1 MGYIK
6 MVEEKKM
13 RKIVAWL
20 IVVLWML
27 LIFYFSQQSVFESRD
42 LSTTI
47 TKRLIEIVEKVT
59 PIENMKLDQ
68 IHYLVRK
75 NAHFN
80 IYFLLGIS
88 ALLALKIS
96 GIKGYCSVVIA
107 LIICM
112 IYAVT
117 DEFHQL
123 FVLGR
128 GAQVKDVL
136 IDLVGATTGITI
148 ASLIGM
154 IRKSR
159 MAQSKQ
165 ESLKVSMHKYD
176 REQW

>member
-1 MGYIK
+1 
-6 MVEEKKM
+6 M

-42 LSTTI
+42 LSTMI

-88 ALLALKIS
+88 ALR
-96 GIKGYCSVVIA
+96 
-107 LIICM
+107 
-112 IYAVT
+112 
-117 DEFHQL
+117 H
-123 FVLGR
+123 
-128 GAQVKDVL
+128 
-136 IDLVGATTGITI
+136 
-148 ASLIGM
+148 
-154 IRKSR
+154 
-159 MAQSKQ
+159 
-165 ESLKVSMHKYD
+165 
-176 REQW
+176 